1 MNNLRE
7 SLTEYLAMRRALGYK
22 LYKAGKGLSDFVSFL
37 EQRGESYITTRL
49 ALEWAQQPT
58 TVQPN
63 GWAKRLGYVRVF
75 AKYLS
80 AIDLRT
86 EVPSSE
92 LLPYKPK
99 RARPYLYTQE
109 EVQLLL
115 TAALNLPPVNGL
127 RGLTYYSLFGLLA
140 VTGMRIS
147 EALNLKVEDVDLNE
161 GILTIRG
168 AKFGKTRLVP
178 LHPST
183 RLALCDYKVARDLA
197 SKDRAAVHFFV
208 NKRCNRL
215 NESTVEETFRF
226 LSRQIGIRGQ
236 DSRKG
241 PRIHDFRHRLAVETL
256 LQWYRSGADP
266 QRRLPVLST
275 YLGHVHVRDTYW
287 YLTACPELMEEAVKR
302 LEERWE
308 VRA

>member
-22 LYKAGKGLSDFVSFL
+22 LYKAGKGLTDFVSFL

-215 NESTVEETFRF
+215 NESTVEETFRLAYVDRTHAKDHGSMIFATDWPWKPYCSGIEVALTLNVDF
-226 LSRQIGIRGQ
+226 LCYRHIWGMFTSVIRTGI
-236 DSRKG
+236 
-241 PRIHDFRHRLAVETL
+241 
-256 LQWYRSGADP
+256 
-266 QRRLPVLST
+266 
-275 YLGHVHVRDTYW
+275 
-287 YLTACPELMEEAVKR
+287 
-302 LEERWE
+302 
-308 VRA
+308 